1 MRDLVTEAPGGAAV
15 RPATLAA
22 LARYA
27 GALDGQATLVTG
39 AGSGIGRAI
48 AVAFAA
54 AGADVALVGR
64 QAASLRETAAL
75 VRTAGRRAV
84 EIPADV
90 TDAAALDA
98 AVTRAT
104 AELGALAIAVAAAGI
119 NAWATIDALE
129 PAALAAALATNV
141 AGVAHLAR
149 AVLPGMRARRAGK
162 LIVIASDNGRRPEA
176 GGGAY
181 VASKFG
187 AVGFALSIAQEL
199 HADGVNVHVVE
210 PGCVDTAWYPPEE
223 EAPRERM
230 LAPEDV
236 ALGVVFLATLPGH
249 IVLEELLL
257 VPRDLLVEPWA

>member
-1 MRDLVTEAPGGAAV
+1 MGDHVTSAPAAAPV
-15 RPATLAA
+15 RPATRAA

-27 GALDGQATLVTG
+27 GALDGEVAVVTG

-48 AVAFAA
+48 ASALAD
-54 AGADVALVGR
+54 AGADVALIGR
-64 QAASLRETAAL
+64 RPAALRETGTR
-75 VRTAGRRAV
+75 VRTAGRRAAEV
-84 EIPADV
+84 PADV
-90 TDAAALDA
+90 TDPDALAAAVA
-98 AVTRAT
+98 RAT
-104 AELGALAIAVAAAGI
+104 AELGPPSIAIAAAGV
-119 NAWATIDALE
+119 NAWASIDELE

-141 AGVAHLAR
+141 AGVAHLAQ
-149 AVLPGMRARRAGK
+149 AVLPGMRARRAGR

-187 AVGFALSIAQEL
+187 AVGFALSIAAEL

-210 PGCVDTAWYPPEE
+210 PGCVDTPWYPPDEV
-223 EAPRERM
+223 APRERM

-236 ALGVVFLATLPGH
+236 ALAVLFLASLPAH
-249 IVLEELLL
+249 IVIEELLL